1 MLDAQLATAVDCEG
15 YIGIYRSYDKRRN
28 TFRYS
33 PRISVGMTDPVIPEK
48 FKERFG
54 STVYVYPSRKGFK
67 TCYNWVIQNK
77 IEVRSVLNF
86 LIPYLLVKHSQAEN
100 VLAFIDYCDA
110 HPMRY
115 GQGAKRFTDGDILMS
130 FWNKAKEL
138 NHSEPATTK
147 RRDPVTGSN
156 SLNSCENMR
165 EESEVVLPVSK

>member
-54 STVYVYPSRKGFK
+54 SSVYVYPSRRGFK
-67 TCYNWVIQNK
+67 TCFNWVIQNK
-77 IEVRSVLNF
+77 IDVKSTLNV
-86 LIPYLLVKHSQAEN
+86 LIPYLLVKRQQAEN
-100 VLAFIDYCDA
+100 VLEFIAYCDSL
-110 HPMRY
+110 PMQY
-115 GQGAKRFTDGDILMS
+115 GQGAKRNTDGDVLMS

-147 RRDPVTGSN
+147 RENPVTGCN
-156 SLNSCENMR
+156 SLNI
-165 EESEVVLPVSK
+165 V